1 MLQFTKPDQLLDF
14 ANRLRVIKLKDGAKL
29 PLAKRGMFI
38 LLTGNMRIVTH
49 WQTNEGFTAHQKAY
63 QSFIYKQLGR
73 MEAKYDFNDGAN
85 IDETVKDLSQN
96 EQRAR
101 SSAIRARKTQR
112 GVEARLMAN
121 RDADLNYLEEYFKS
135 NVYLSR
141 LKLPQDV

>member
-1 MLQFTKPDQLLDF
+1 
-14 ANRLRVIKLKDGAKL
+14 
-29 PLAKRGMFI
+29 
-38 LLTGNMRIVTH
+38 
-49 WQTNEGFTAHQKAY
+49 
-63 QSFIYKQLGR
+63 

-85 IDETVKDLSQN
+85 IDETAKGLSQN
-96 EQRAR
+96 ELRAR